1 MSKLRHGLGYLVPSG
16 PPLSRYFL
24 WIASVRS
31 TPVILANVVIQA
43 STEEAA
49 AHDAMLEK
57 IRESGACVW
66 DFD

>member
-1 MSKLRHGLGYLVPSG
+1 VDDRHVADL
-16 PPLSRYFL
+16 
-24 WIASVRS
+24 
-31 TPVILANVVIQA
+31 VVIRA
-43 STEEAA
+43 SADEVA